1 MTFERTLA
9 ETPSRWQRML
19 SVFAMVLVLFGST
32 LSVTHSHQ
40 NTLDDHASAAC
51 SLCVVAHATAQVAHA
66 PAIVVVSQVFAD
78 MDTVAPVARPRTFI
92 HVAHLSRP
100 PPALVVLA

>member
-1 MTFERTLA
+1 
-9 ETPSRWQRML
+9 ML
-19 SVFAMVLVLFGST
+19 SVFAMLLVLFGST
-32 LSVTHSHQ
+32 LSVTHSHK

-66 PAIVVVSQVFAD
+66 PAIVVVSQVFVD
-78 MDTVAPVARPRTFI
+78 MDTVAPIARTRTFI

-100 PPALVVLA
+100 PPALVALA

>member
-1 MTFERTLA
+1 
-9 ETPSRWQRML
+9 
-19 SVFAMVLVLFGST
+19 VLFGST
-32 LSVTHSHQ
+32 LSVTHSHK

-66 PAIVVVSQVFAD
+66 PAIIVVSQVFTD
-78 MDTVAPVARPRTFI
+78 LAPTAPIARSRTFI

-100 PPALVVLA
+100 PPAVVVFA